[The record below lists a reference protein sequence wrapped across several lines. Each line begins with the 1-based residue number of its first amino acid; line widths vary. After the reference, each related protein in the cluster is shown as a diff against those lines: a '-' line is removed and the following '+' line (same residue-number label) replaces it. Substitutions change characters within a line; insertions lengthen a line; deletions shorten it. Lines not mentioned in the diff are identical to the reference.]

1 MYENFLRSFERPVA
15 ISLWSIDLGSGI
27 NERPF
32 GSILRSALDR
42 EYVDRLTMLLQLG
55 VCLILTFCLYMA
67 LSCLFSFCLFSRC
80 GLFLCFPFRFLFLLC
95 ILLCP
100 HPLCYRGF
108 CGGRGFLLSSCRGG
122 GGGGGGRGSVS

>member
-32 GSILRSALDR
+32 DSILHSALDR

-55 VCLILTFCLYMA
+55 LCLIFTFCLYMA
-67 LSCLFSFCLFSRC
+67 LSLSFH
-80 GLFLCFPFRFLFLLC
+80 FL
-95 ILLCP
+95 
-100 HPLCYRGF
+100 
-108 CGGRGFLLSSCRGG
+108 
-122 GGGGGGRGSVS
+122 SV